1 VRGSWKSL
9 GVEWAPHLLP
19 IAMGFLVFGRLVLP
33 EQLATPWPHTM
44 IGRWAL
50 SMAIGGTTLAVVLLT
65 SRLGQR
71 QVFLDQPPPG
81 RAIPWWALFVLMIGL
96 WVIWFVFPSSRNDP
110 LVPLAFPLLV
120 TTVVL
125 AGGRSPRM
133 AFALLS
139 LASASLWL
147 ARLSP
152 LVRNTHWWRARA
164 VSVDSHAS
172 MTAAAILVTAGT
184 ILAGLAWRHR
194 ATLGRALLYGTLAAG
209 LLGASGFEW
218 VRHLDA
224 MQRPRTGWD
233 DWSLLTHSPSA
244 WEWLPHLESLFI
256 GSTLAALVGAFVV
269 HHLFAEPH
277 DEHEWRLVAPAALV
291 AIASSQLHWSPRIPV
306 WGEPVART
314 MEDYVPTLARGWPGV
329 VEVGLVL
336 LGGLVVLAILT
347 RRRLRSELRSFE
359 GLAPRGP
366 AEGLP
371 RHPRWLGRGEANH
384 AWGVAGAPYR
394 DQPRLVFDGPESVAK
409 ARRLAY
415 ARCAHGAR
423 TIAARCAA
431 VVLLCGLGVVSAWLI
446 TALVRTF

>member
-1 VRGSWKSL
+1 
-9 GVEWAPHLLP
+9 
-19 IAMGFLVFGRLVLP
+19 MGFLVFGRLVLP

-50 SMAIGGTTLAVVLLT
+50 SMAIGGTTLAVVLLA
-65 SRLGQR
+65 SRLGER
-71 QVFLDQPPPG
+71 QVFLDQPPLG
-81 RAIPWWALFVLMIGL
+81 REVPWWALFVLMIGL

-152 LVRNTHWWRARA
+152 LVRRWWGARGA
-164 VSVDSHAS
+164 SVDWHPSA
-172 MTAAAILVTAGT
+172 TAAAILVTAGT

-194 ATLGRALLYGTLAAG
+194 ATVGRALLYGTLAAW
-209 LLGASGFEW
+209 LLGASGFERA
-218 VRHLDA
+218 RHLDA
-224 MQRPRTGWD
+224 MQRPRTGWS
-233 DWSLLTHSPSA
+233 DWSLLTQPPSA

-256 GSTLAALVGAFVV
+256 GSTLAALVAAFVV
-269 HHLFAEPH
+269 HRVSDEPH

-306 WGEPVART
+306 WDEAVGRT
-314 MEDYVPTLARGWPGV
+314 MEDYVPTLATGWLGI
-329 VEVGLVL
+329 VEVALVL
-336 LGGLVVLAILT
+336 SGGLAVLTMLA
-347 RRRLRSELRSFE
+347 RRRLRSELRSFH
-359 GLAPRGP
+359 GLAPLGP
-366 AEGLP
+366 AEGLL
-371 RHPRWLGRGEANH
+371 RHPRWLSRGEATH

-394 DQPRLVFDGPESVAK
+394 DQPRLVFDGPESVAE

-415 ARCAHGAR
+415 GRCAH
-423 TIAARCAA
+423 AARAIAEKCAA